1 MNLDKITFRK
11 MKPDEYEVLINLWD
25 AAGLHYRPNGRDKK
39 ENLLSE
45 LNNTQESFIF
55 AEYRNGIIGS
65 ILVSHDGRKGWINRL
80 VVHPQFRK
88 KGVAAKLIEKAEN
101 FLAEN
106 KIEIFACLIEDWN
119 QISMDL
125 FQKAG
130 YQRFDDIIY
139 FTKKLH
145 PEV

>member
-1 MNLDKITFRK
+1 MNLDKITFRE
-11 MKPDEYEVLINLWD
+11 MKPNEYDVLKNLWD
-25 AAGLHYRPNGRDKK
+25 AAGLHYRPNGRDSK
-39 ENLLSE
+39 ESLLKE
-45 LNNTQESFIF
+45 LNNPQEAFII
-55 AEYRNGIIGS
+55 AEYNNEVIAS

-80 VVHPQFRK
+80 AVLPEFKK
-88 KGVAAKLIEKAEN
+88 KGVATKLISYAEN
-101 FLAEN
+101 LLKEN
-106 KIEIFACLIEDWN
+106 DIMIFACLIEDWN